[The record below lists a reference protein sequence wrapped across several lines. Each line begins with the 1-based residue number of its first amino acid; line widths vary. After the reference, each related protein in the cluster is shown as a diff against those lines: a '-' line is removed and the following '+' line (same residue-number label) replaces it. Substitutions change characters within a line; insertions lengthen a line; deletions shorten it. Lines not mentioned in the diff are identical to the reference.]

1 VLDDWKKGFSIHKLD
16 LDDGSDGIDLTE
28 RAPAHRQSNEHV
40 HWSFAAVRS
49 KIVAAGRLNHS
60 VDDCVTT
67 VYDTE
72 TAGVSIVSGIPAV
85 LRHGWEL
92 AAAAGNRLYTVVN
105 GLWDG
110 GGMHCLEED
119 AEDQW
124 SWSSM
129 PSPLPFCVSRMESI
143 AAHPAEGGG
152 RILFVSMGEKDHDIY
167 MVAEAEHLGQDM
179 QSRTYSYDAGSGE
192 WRGHGDWDLP
202 FYGQAHYDGGLDAWV
217 GLHKAPEPRYGIH
230 MRPDGYICSCD
241 VVSPAAARSPAMQP
255 PPWKKCTE
263 RLSDSY
269 LRDGSLVYMGD
280 STYCVVEVVER
291 ERFRRRRCATTG
303 SKSMIRL
310 TTFSLEYGKS
320 GELTI
325 TARQPDRSYL
335 FSSYGEHFQVR
346 AFWL

>member
-1 VLDDWKKGFSIHKLD
+1 
-16 LDDGSDGIDLTE
+16 
-28 RAPAHRQSNEHV
+28 
-40 HWSFAAVRS
+40 
-49 KIVAAGRLNHS
+49 
-60 VDDCVTT
+60 
-67 VYDTE
+67 
-72 TAGVSIVSGIPAV
+72 
-85 LRHGWEL
+85 
-92 AAAAGNRLYTVVN
+92 
-105 GLWDG
+105 
-110 GGMHCLEED
+110 
-119 AEDQW
+119 
-124 SWSSM
+124 
-129 PSPLPFCVSRMESI
+129 
-143 AAHPAEGGG
+143 
-152 RILFVSMGEKDHDIY
+152 
-167 MVAEAEHLGQDM
+167 
-179 QSRTYSYDAGSGE
+179 
-192 WRGHGDWDLP
+192 
-202 FYGQAHYDGGLDAWV
+202 
-217 GLHKAPEPRYGIH
+217 
-230 MRPDGYICSCD
+230 
-241 VVSPAAARSPAMQP
+241 MQP